1 MTDLSH
7 EAELVEREPIFHH
20 RELIWDEKSF
30 DEQVAEDFSEISA
43 SGTCYRRSE
52 VKKIVLGRLAG
63 THLDSL
69 STGYRIED
77 AHVVPLGAGVVQVRY
92 TLHGQ
97 GRVTRRSTVYR
108 HEESGWKAV
117 FHQGTVV
124 QGAQPSP
131 PGRGA

>member
-1 MTDLSH
+1 MTDLPH
-7 EAELVEREPIFHH
+7 EAELIEREPIFHH
-20 RELIWDEKSF
+20 HELIWDEQSF
-30 DEQVAEDFSEISA
+30 DEQVAEDFSEIGA
-43 SGTCYRRSE
+43 SGACYERKE
-52 VKKIVLGRLAG
+52 VKEIVLGRLAG

-69 STGYRIED
+69 PTDYRIED

-108 HEESGWKAV
+108 HEGSGWKAV

-124 QGAQPSP
+124 QGAEPLP
-131 PGRGA
+131 PDHGA

>member
-1 MTDLSH
+1 MTDLPH
-7 EAELVEREPIFHH
+7 EAELVAREPIFHH
-20 RELIWDEKSF
+20 HELIWDEQSF
-30 DEQVAEDFSEISA
+30 DEQVADDFSEIGA
-43 SGTCYRRSE
+43 SGTCYERKE
-52 VKKIVLGRLAG
+52 VKEIVLGRLAG

-69 STGYRIED
+69 PTDYRIED
-77 AHVVPLGAGVVQVRY
+77 AHVVPLGAGVVQVRS

-124 QGAQPSP
+124 QGAEPSLP
-131 PGRGA
+131 DREA

>member
-7 EAELVEREPIFHH
+7 EAELVEREPIFRH

-124 QGAQPSP
+124 QGAEPSP